1 MAPAVVTVALN
12 SIKEQSELHTAG
24 SMMRA
29 CMLDRD
35 DGSNGGAQT
44 QDQGIVINTGNES
57 LMIAPTVVTPALH
70 CIKARSQAAHCRKH
84 HVCMLDGADG
94 SNGGDQSQDQ
104 EIKLNTATVRV
115 KQHGRQ

>member
-44 QDQGIVINTGNES
+44 QDQGIVINTGNDDS
-57 LMIAPTVVTPALH
+57 ANCGYAGTALH
-70 CIKARSQAAHCRKH
+70 KGTHPSCTLPATSCVHARWC
-84 HVCMLDGADG
+84 
-94 SNGGDQSQDQ
+94 
-104 EIKLNTATVRV
+104 
-115 KQHGRQ
+115 